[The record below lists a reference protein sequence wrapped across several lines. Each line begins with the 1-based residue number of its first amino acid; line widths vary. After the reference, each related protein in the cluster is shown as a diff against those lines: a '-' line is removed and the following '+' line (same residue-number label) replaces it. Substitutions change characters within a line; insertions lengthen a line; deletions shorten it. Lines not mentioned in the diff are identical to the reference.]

1 MPNIGIYIHIPFC
14 IKKCAYCD
22 FYSITD
28 VTLQAQF
35 LTALI
40 KEIQLRSRRKEICD
54 TLYLG
59 GGTPSL
65 LKVDTI
71 EKILKTIRQNFSI
84 AKDAEIT
91 LEVNP
96 ATITL
101 KQMITLRQMGI
112 NRINIGVQSFSDQ
125 QLNFLG
131 RSHNG
136 KDARESIVKA
146 RYAGFERV
154 GVDLIYALPDQ
165 SESMWQKDLNAILE
179 YLPEHISCY
188 MLTYEAG
195 TPMNKKRQSG
205 GVIPLGD
212 DKVAGL
218 FEFTADFLK
227 NRGYDHYE
235 ISNFARRDPKA
246 DFYSRHNR
254 KYWNFTPY
262 FGFGPAAHSFEPPI
276 RKWNLR
282 HVTAYV
288 KSLSQS
294 RLPIAETEKLS
305 SSQQRLEALYLG
317 LRQSNGIDLVAFEK
331 KFKEKLLFS
340 NLSLLQK
347 LEKEKMAV
355 YDGVT
360 FALTV
365 RGMRY
370 IDSIVPL
377 L

>member
-1 MPNIGIYIHIPFC
+1 M
-14 IKKCAYCD
+14 
-22 FYSITD
+22 TD

-40 KEIQLRSRRKEICD
+40 KEIRLRSRRKQICD

-65 LKVDTI
+65 LKVDAI

-84 AKDAEIT
+84 TKEAEIT
-91 LEVNP
+91 MEVNP
-96 ATITL
+96 ATVTL
-101 KQMITLRQMGI
+101 NQLVILRRMGI
-112 NRINIGVQSFSDQ
+112 NRINIGVQSFSDK

-131 RSHNG
+131 RSHSS

-146 RYAGFERV
+146 RYAGFERI
-154 GVDLIYALPDQ
+154 GVDLMYALPDQ
-165 SESMWQKDLNAILE
+165 SENAWREDLNTALE

-195 TPMNKKRQSG
+195 TPMDKKRQSG
-205 GVIPLGD
+205 GIIPLDD
-212 DKVAGL
+212 DKAAGL
-218 FEFTADFLK
+218 FEFTAEFLK

-246 DFYSRHNR
+246 DFCSRHNH
-254 KYWNFTPY
+254 KYWNFAPY
-262 FGFGPAAHSFEPPI
+262 FGFGPAAHSFESQV
-276 RKWNLR
+276 RAWNLR
-282 HVTAYV
+282 HVIAYI
-288 KSLSQS
+288 KSTSQS
-294 RLPIAETEKLS
+294 RLPIAEAEKLS
-305 SSQQRLEALYLG
+305 SSQRRMEAIYLG
-317 LRQSNGIDLVAFEK
+317 LRQSRGIDLGPFEK
-331 KFKEKLLFS
+331 KFQAKPLLS

-347 LEKEKMAV
+347 LQKEKMAI
-355 YDGVT
+355 YNGTT